1 MIISLG
7 GSPGSGKSSLAQKLA
22 DSLNYSYYDMGALRR
37 HMALEQGITLAELNK
52 QGETNPESD
61 LIVDKY
67 QENLGKK
74 SDNFVVTGRTS
85 WHFIPHSLKIF
96 LAVDIAE
103 GARRIMADHNH
114 HSQGES
120 FSSLE
125 ETITALKQR
134 EESDK
139 LRYQKYFNINVY
151 DKNNYD
157 WYFDTTH
164 LNKEEVFNAVWD
176 FVSQKLAAQNVK
188 S

>member
-7 GSPGSGKSSLAQKLA
+7 GQAGSGKSTIAQRLA
-22 DSLNYSYYDMGALRR
+22 DALHYSYYDIGALRR

-96 LAVDIAE
+96 LAVDVAE
-103 GARRIMADHNH
+103 GARRIMTDQNH
-114 HSQGES
+114 RSQGEA

-125 ETITALKQR
+125 EAITALKQR

-139 LRYQKYFNINVY
+139 LRYQKYFQIDVY
-151 DKNNYD
+151 DKSNYNL
-157 WYFDTTH
+157 YLDTTH
-164 LNKEEVFNAVWD
+164 LNKDEVFERVYNYIQD
-176 FVSQKLAAQNVK
+176 KLRVK
-188 S
+188 